1 MKILLVMAE
10 KNLRLIFKDKLSI
23 VQLFIPIIIIMISIN
38 LFSFSNGTV
47 KIGIIDEDCSDSSK
61 LLISSLSNN
70 SSISTVPLESSTVE
84 STMLETSIPVTI
96 EIPQDIEESIINGS
110 PKKINVLSEKDSSM
124 GDAITSIVNLQVE
137 DLYNLGINSNKS
149 NDEYEKLLL
158 KYSDDPVKITSKT
171 LSDLEND
178 FDLTQT
184 AIAFVIFFLMM
195 RASSIS
201 YIVLSERW
209 NKTYYRIFTTPVT
222 SFQYIGGN
230 ILANFSLLAFQL
242 LITLIT
248 LNYFVDIYTGVSFIP
263 LFLLLL
269 GIALVTVAFGTFSIA
284 LFFNSKGYGMFSNIV
299 ITITTMVSGAFT
311 SINFLPESV
320 RFIAPFTPQYWVMNG
335 ITKLQMGMGTD
346 SIIINLG
353 ILLLFSIALFLASAY
368 KLKFKLQ

>member
-23 VQLFIPIIIIMISIN
+23 IQLFIPIIIIMLSIK

-47 KIGIIDEDCSDSSK
+47 KLGIIDEDISNSSK
-61 LLISSLSNN
+61 LLISSLSNS
-70 SSISTVPLESSTVE
+70 SSINTVHLESSTVE
-84 STMLETSIPVTI
+84 STMTENSIPVTI
-96 EIPQDIEESIINGS
+96 EIPRDFEKSIINGT
-110 PKKINVLSEKDSSM
+110 PEKINVLCEKDNSM
-124 GDAITSIVNLQVE
+124 GDAITSIVNLQVQ
-137 DLYNLGINSNKS
+137 DLYNLGINSNKN
-149 NDEYEKLLL
+149 NDEYQSLLL
-158 KYSDDPVKITSKT
+158 KYSDDPVKITSET
-171 LSDLEND
+171 LSDLEHD

-184 AIAFVIFFLMM
+184 SIAFVIFFLMM
-195 RASSIS
+195 RASSVS
-201 YIVLSERW
+201 HIVLSERW
-209 NKTYYRIFTTPVT
+209 NKTYFRIFTTPVT

-230 ILANFSLLAFQL
+230 ILANFLLLAFQV

-248 LNYFVDIYTGVSFIP
+248 LNYVVDIYTGVGFIP

-284 LFFNSKGYGMFSNIV
+284 LFFNSRGYGMFSNIV
-299 ITITTMVSGAFT
+299 ITITTMISGAFT

-320 RFIAPFTPQYWVMNG
+320 KFIAPFTPQYWVMNG
-335 ITKLQMGMGTD
+335 ITKLQMGMGIN

-353 ILLLFSIALFLASAY
+353 ILLLFSIALFLAAAY

>member
-23 VQLFIPIIIIMISIN
+23 IQLFIPILIIMFSIK

-47 KIGIIDEDCSDSSK
+47 KIGIIDEDSSDSSK

-84 STMLETSIPVTI
+84 STMMETSIPVTI
-96 EIPQDIEESIINGS
+96 EIPKDFEESIINGS

>member
-23 VQLFIPIIIIMISIN
+23 IQLFIPIIIIMFSIK

-47 KIGIIDEDCSDSSK
+47 KIGIIDDDCSNSSK

-84 STMLETSIPVTI
+84 STMMETSIPVTI
-96 EIPQDIEESIINGS
+96 EIPKDFEESIINGS

-137 DLYNLGINSNKS
+137 DLYNLGINSNKN
-149 NDEYEKLLL
+149 NDKYENLLL
-158 KYSDDPVKITSKT
+158 KYSNDPVKITSKT

-178 FDLTQT
+178 FELTQ
-184 AIAFVIFFLMM
+184 ISIGFVIFFLMM

-201 YIVLSERW
+201 HIVLSERW

-248 LNYFVDIYTGVSFIP
+248 LNYFVDICTGVGFIP

-311 SINFLPESV
+311 SIDFLPKNI

-335 ITKLQMGMGTD
+335 ITKLQMGMGMD

>member
-23 VQLFIPIIIIMISIN
+23 IQLFIPIIIIMFSIK

-47 KIGIIDEDCSDSSK
+47 KLGIIDKDSSNSSK

-84 STMLETSIPVTI
+84 STMMETSIPVTI
-96 EIPQDIEESIINGS
+96 EIPKDFEESIINGT
-110 PKKINVLSEKDSSM
+110 PEKINVLSEKDSSI
-124 GDAITSIVNLQVE
+124 GDVITSIVNLQVE
-137 DLYNLGINSNKS
+137 DLYNLGINSNKN
-149 NDEYEKLLL
+149 NDEYQSLLL

-171 LSDLEND
+171 LSDLERD

-184 AIAFVIFFLMM
+184 SIAFVIFFLMM

-201 YIVLSERW
+201 YIILSERW

-230 ILANFSLLAFQL
+230 ILANFLLLAFQL

-248 LNYFVDIYTGVSFIP
+248 LNYFVDIYTGVGFIP
-263 LFLLLL
+263 LLLLLL

-299 ITITTMVSGAFT
+299 ITITTMLSGAFT

-335 ITKLQMGMGTD
+335 ITKLQMGMGID
-346 SIIINLG
+346 SIIINFG
-353 ILLLFSIALFLASAY
+353 TLLLFSMTLFLAAAY

>member
-23 VQLFIPIIIIMISIN
+23 IQLFIPIIIIMISIK

-84 STMLETSIPVTI
+84 STMMETSIPVTI
-96 EIPQDIEESIINGS
+96 EIPKDFEESIINGT

-137 DLYNLGINSNKS
+137 DLYNLGINSNKI

>member
-23 VQLFIPIIIIMISIN
+23 IQLFIPIIIIMLSIK

-47 KIGIIDEDCSDSSK
+47 KLGIIDEDISNSSK
-61 LLISSLSNN
+61 LLISSLSNS
-70 SSISTVPLESSTVE
+70 SSINTVHLESSTVE
-84 STMLETSIPVTI
+84 STMTENSIPVTI
-96 EIPQDIEESIINGS
+96 EIPREVEKSIINGT
-110 PKKINVLSEKDSSM
+110 PEKINVLCEKDNSM
-124 GDAITSIVNLQVE
+124 GDAITSIVNLQVQ
-137 DLYNLGINSNKS
+137 DLYNLGINSNKN
-149 NDEYEKLLL
+149 NDEYQSLLL
-158 KYSDDPVKITSKT
+158 KYSDDPVKITSET
-171 LSDLEND
+171 LSDLEHD

-184 AIAFVIFFLMM
+184 SIAFVIFFLMM
-195 RASSIS
+195 RASSVS
-201 YIVLSERW
+201 HIVLSERW
-209 NKTYYRIFTTPVT
+209 NKTYFRIFTTPVT

-230 ILANFSLLAFQL
+230 ILANFLLLAFQV

-248 LNYFVDIYTGVSFIP
+248 LNYVVDIYTGVGFIP

-284 LFFNSKGYGMFSNIV
+284 LFFNSRGYGMFSNIV
-299 ITITTMVSGAFT
+299 ITITTMISGAFT

-320 RFIAPFTPQYWVMNG
+320 KFIAPFTPQYWVMNG
-335 ITKLQMGMGTD
+335 ITKLQMGMGIN

-353 ILLLFSIALFLASAY
+353 ILLLFSIALFLAAAY

>member
-23 VQLFIPIIIIMISIN
+23 IQLFIPIIIIMISIK

-84 STMLETSIPVTI
+84 STMMETSIPVTI
-96 EIPQDIEESIINGS
+96 EIPKDFEESIINGT

>member
-23 VQLFIPIIIIMISIN
+23 IQLFIPIIIIMFSIK

-47 KIGIIDEDCSDSSK
+47 KIGIIDEDCSNSSK

-84 STMLETSIPVTI
+84 STMMETSIPVTI
-96 EIPQDIEESIINGS
+96 EIPKDFEESIINGS

-178 FDLTQT
+178 FELTQ
-184 AIAFVIFFLMM
+184 ISIGFVIFFLMM
-195 RASSIS
+195 RASTIS
-201 YIVLSERW
+201 HIVLSERW

-248 LNYFVDIYTGVSFIP
+248 LNYFVDIYTGVGFIP

-311 SINFLPESV
+311 SIDFLPKNI

-335 ITKLQMGMGTD
+335 ITKLQMGMGMD

>member
-23 VQLFIPIIIIMISIN
+23 IQLFIPIIIIMFSIK

-47 KIGIIDEDCSDSSK
+47 KLGIIDKDSSNSSK

-84 STMLETSIPVTI
+84 STMMETSIPVTI
-96 EIPQDIEESIINGS
+96 EIPKDFEESIINGA
-110 PKKINVLSEKDSSM
+110 PKKINVLSEKDSSI
-124 GDAITSIVNLQVE
+124 GDVITSIVNLQVE
-137 DLYNLGINSNKS
+137 DLYNLGINSNKN
-149 NDEYEKLLL
+149 NDEYQSLLL

-171 LSDLEND
+171 LSDLERD

-184 AIAFVIFFLMM
+184 SIAFVIFFLMM

-201 YIVLSERW
+201 YIILSERW

-230 ILANFSLLAFQL
+230 ILANFLLLAFQL

-248 LNYFVDIYTGVSFIP
+248 LNYFVDIYTGVGFIP
-263 LFLLLL
+263 LLLLLL

-299 ITITTMVSGAFT
+299 ITITTMLSGAFT

-320 RFIAPFTPQYWVMNG
+320 KFIAPFTPQYWVMNG
-335 ITKLQMGMGTD
+335 ITKLQIGMGID

-353 ILLLFSIALFLASAY
+353 ILLLFSMALFLAAAY

>member
-23 VQLFIPIIIIMISIN
+23 IQLFIPILIIMFSIK

-47 KIGIIDEDCSDSSK
+47 KIGIIDEDSSDSSK

-70 SSISTVPLESSTVE
+70 SSISTVSLESSTVE
-84 STMLETSIPVTI
+84 STMMETSIPVTI
-96 EIPQDIEESIINGS
+96 EIPKDFEESIINGT
-110 PKKINVLSEKDSSM
+110 PKKINVLSEKGSSM

-137 DLYNLGINSNKS
+137 DLYNLGINANKS

-201 YIVLSERW
+201 YIILSERW

>member
-23 VQLFIPIIIIMISIN
+23 IQLFIPIIIIMISIK

-84 STMLETSIPVTI
+84 SIMMETSIPVTI
-96 EIPQDIEESIINGS
+96 EIPKDFEESIINGT

>member
-23 VQLFIPIIIIMISIN
+23 IQLFIPIIIIMISIK

-84 STMLETSIPVTI
+84 STMMETSIPVTI
-96 EIPQDIEESIINGS
+96 EIPKDFEESIINGT

-269 GIALVTVAFGTFSIA
+269 GIALATVAFGTFSIA

-353 ILLLFSIALFLASAY
+353 ILFLFSIALFLASAY

>member
-84 STMLETSIPVTI
+84 STMLEASIPVTI
-96 EIPQDIEESIINGS
+96 EIPKDFEESIINGI

-124 GDAITSIVNLQVE
+124 GDAITSLVNLQVE
-137 DLYNLGINSNKS
+137 DLYNLGINSNKN
-149 NDEYEKLLL
+149 NDEYENLLL

-178 FDLTQT
+178 FELTQT

-201 YIVLSERW
+201 YIILSERW

-299 ITITTMVSGAFT
+299 ITITTIVSGAFT

>member
-23 VQLFIPIIIIMISIN
+23 IQLFIPIIIIMFSIK

-84 STMLETSIPVTI
+84 STMMETSIPVTI
-96 EIPQDIEESIINGS
+96 EIPKDFEESIINGT

>member
-84 STMLETSIPVTI
+84 STMMETSIPVTI
-96 EIPQDIEESIINGS
+96 EIPKDFEESIINGS

-137 DLYNLGINSNKS
+137 DLYNLGINSNKN
-149 NDEYEKLLL
+149 NDEYENLLL

-178 FDLTQT
+178 FELTQT

-201 YIVLSERW
+201 YIILSERW

>member
-23 VQLFIPIIIIMISIN
+23 VQLFIPIIIIMISIK

-70 SSISTVPLESSTVE
+70 SSISTVPLEGSTAE

-96 EIPQDIEESIINGS
+96 EIPKDFEESIINGS
-110 PKKINVLSEKDSSM
+110 PEKINVFSEKDSSM
-124 GDAITSIVNLQVE
+124 GDAITSLVNLQVE
-137 DLYNLGINSNKS
+137 DLYNLGINSNKN
-149 NDEYEKLLL
+149 NDEYENLLL

-178 FDLTQT
+178 FELTQT

-201 YIVLSERW
+201 YIILSERW

-248 LNYFVDIYTGVSFIP
+248 LNYFVDIYTGLSFIP

-269 GIALVTVAFGTFSIA
+269 GIALVTVAFGIFSIA

-335 ITKLQMGMGTD
+335 INKLQMGMGTD

-353 ILLLFSIALFLASAY
+353 ILLLFSIALFLAAAY

>member
-23 VQLFIPIIIIMISIN
+23 VQLFIPILIIMFSIK

-84 STMLETSIPVTI
+84 STMMETSIPVTI
-96 EIPQDIEESIINGS
+96 EIPKDFEESIINGT
-110 PKKINVLSEKDSSM
+110 PEKINVLSEKDSSV
-124 GDAITSIVNLQVE
+124 GDVITSIVNLQVE
-137 DLYNLGINSNKS
+137 DLYNLGISSNKN
-149 NDEYEKLLL
+149 NDEYQSLLL
-158 KYSDDPVKITSKT
+158 KYSDDPVKITSRT
-171 LSDLEND
+171 LSDLERD

-184 AIAFVIFFLMM
+184 SIAFVIFFLMM

-201 YIVLSERW
+201 HIVLSERW

-248 LNYFVDIYTGVSFIP
+248 LNYFVNIYTGVGFIP

-284 LFFNSKGYGMFSNIV
+284 LFFNSMGYGMFSNIV
-299 ITITTMVSGAFT
+299 ITITTIVSGAFT
-311 SINFLPESV
+311 SINFLPESI

-335 ITKLQMGMGTD
+335 ITKLQMGMGID
-346 SIIINLG
+346 SITINLG
-353 ILLLFSIALFLASAY
+353 ILLLFSIALFLAAAY

>member
-96 EIPQDIEESIINGS
+96 EIPKDFEESIINGI

-124 GDAITSIVNLQVE
+124 GDAITSLVNLQVE
-137 DLYNLGINSNKS
+137 DLYNLGINSNKN
-149 NDEYEKLLL
+149 NDEYENLLL

-178 FDLTQT
+178 FELTQT

-201 YIVLSERW
+201 YIILSERW

>member
-23 VQLFIPIIIIMISIN
+23 VQLFIPIIIIMISIK

-70 SSISTVPLESSTVE
+70 SSISTVPLEGSTVE
-84 STMLETSIPVTI
+84 STMMETSIPVTI
-96 EIPQDIEESIINGS
+96 EIPKDFEESIINGS

-149 NDEYEKLLL
+149 NDEYENLLL

-178 FDLTQT
+178 FELTQT

-201 YIVLSERW
+201 YIILSERW

-269 GIALVTVAFGTFSIA
+269 GIALVTVAFGVFSIA

-335 ITKLQMGMGTD
+335 INKLQMGMGTD

-353 ILLLFSIALFLASAY
+353 ILLLFSIALFLAAAY

>member
-23 VQLFIPIIIIMISIN
+23 VQLFIPIIIIMISIK

-70 SSISTVPLESSTVE
+70 SSISTVPLEGSTVE
-84 STMLETSIPVTI
+84 STMMETSIPVTI
-96 EIPQDIEESIINGS
+96 EIPKDFEESIINGS

-149 NDEYEKLLL
+149 NDEYENLLL

-178 FDLTQT
+178 FELTQT

-201 YIVLSERW
+201 YIILSERW

-269 GIALVTVAFGTFSIA
+269 GIALVTVAFGVFSIA

-311 SINFLPESV
+311 SINLLPESV

-335 ITKLQMGMGTD
+335 INKLQMGMGTD

-353 ILLLFSIALFLASAY
+353 ILLLFSIALFLAAAY

>member
-23 VQLFIPIIIIMISIN
+23 IQLFIPILIIMFSIK

-47 KIGIIDEDCSDSSK
+47 KIGIIDEDSSNSSK

-84 STMLETSIPVTI
+84 STMMETSIPVTI
-96 EIPQDIEESIINGS
+96 EIPKDFEESIINGT

>member
-23 VQLFIPIIIIMISIN
+23 IQLFIPIIIIMFSIK

-47 KIGIIDEDCSDSSK
+47 KLGIIDKDSSNSSK

-84 STMLETSIPVTI
+84 STMMETSIPVTI
-96 EIPQDIEESIINGS
+96 EIPKDFEESIINGT
-110 PKKINVLSEKDSSM
+110 PEKINVLSEKDSSI
-124 GDAITSIVNLQVE
+124 GDVITSIVNLQVE
-137 DLYNLGINSNKS
+137 DLYNLGISSNKN
-149 NDEYEKLLL
+149 NDEYQSLLL

-171 LSDLEND
+171 LSDLERD

-184 AIAFVIFFLMM
+184 SIAFVIFFLMM

-230 ILANFSLLAFQL
+230 ILANFLLLAFQL

-248 LNYFVDIYTGVSFIP
+248 LNYFVDIYTGVGFIP
-263 LFLLLL
+263 LLLLLL

-299 ITITTMVSGAFT
+299 ITITTMLSGAFT

-320 RFIAPFTPQYWVMNG
+320 KFIAPFTPQYWVMNG
-335 ITKLQMGMGTD
+335 ITKLQMGMGID

-353 ILLLFSIALFLASAY
+353 TLLLFSMALFLAAAY

>member
-23 VQLFIPIIIIMISIN
+23 IQLFIPIIIIMFSIK

-47 KIGIIDEDCSDSSK
+47 KLGIIDKDSSNSSK

-84 STMLETSIPVTI
+84 STMMETSIPVTI
-96 EIPQDIEESIINGS
+96 EIPKDFEESIINGT
-110 PKKINVLSEKDSSM
+110 PEKINVLSEKDSSI
-124 GDAITSIVNLQVE
+124 GDVITSIVNLQVE
-137 DLYNLGINSNKS
+137 DLYNLGINSNKN
-149 NDEYEKLLL
+149 NDEYQSLLL

-171 LSDLEND
+171 LSDLERD

-184 AIAFVIFFLMM
+184 SIAFVIFFLMM

-230 ILANFSLLAFQL
+230 ILANFLLLAFQL

-248 LNYFVDIYTGVSFIP
+248 LNYFVDIYTGVGFIP
-263 LFLLLL
+263 LLLLLL

-299 ITITTMVSGAFT
+299 ITITTMLSGAFT

-320 RFIAPFTPQYWVMNG
+320 KFIAPFTPQYWVMNG
-335 ITKLQMGMGTD
+335 ITKLQMGMGID

-353 ILLLFSIALFLASAY
+353 TLLLFSMALFLAAAY

>member
-23 VQLFIPIIIIMISIN
+23 IQLFIPILIIMFSIK

-84 STMLETSIPVTI
+84 STMMETSIPVTI
-96 EIPQDIEESIINGS
+96 EIPKDFEESIINGT
-110 PKKINVLSEKDSSM
+110 PKKINVLSEKGSSM

-137 DLYNLGINSNKS
+137 DLYNLGINANKS

-201 YIVLSERW
+201 YIILSERW

>member
-23 VQLFIPIIIIMISIN
+23 IQLFIPILIIMFSIK

-47 KIGIIDEDCSDSSK
+47 KIGIIDEDSSNSSK

-70 SSISTVPLESSTVE
+70 SSISTVPLESSIVE
-84 STMLETSIPVTI
+84 STMMETSIPVTI
-96 EIPQDIEESIINGS
+96 EIPKDFEESIINGT

-158 KYSDDPVKITSKT
+158 KFSDDPVKITSKT

-201 YIVLSERW
+201 YIILSERW

-311 SINFLPESV
+311 TINFLPESV

>member
-23 VQLFIPIIIIMISIN
+23 VQLFIPIIIIMISIK

-96 EIPQDIEESIINGS
+96 EIPKDFEESIINGS

>member
-23 VQLFIPIIIIMISIN
+23 VQLFIPIIIIMVSIN

-96 EIPQDIEESIINGS
+96 EIPKDFEESIINGI

-124 GDAITSIVNLQVE
+124 GDAITSLVNLQVE
-137 DLYNLGINSNKS
+137 DLYNLGINSNKN
-149 NDEYEKLLL
+149 NDEYENLLL

-178 FDLTQT
+178 FELTQT

-201 YIVLSERW
+201 YIILSERW

-346 SIIINLG
+346 SIIINFG

>member
-1 MKILLVMAE
+1 M
-10 KNLRLIFKDKLSI
+10 
-23 VQLFIPIIIIMISIN
+23 
-38 LFSFSNGTV
+38 
-47 KIGIIDEDCSDSSK
+47 
-61 LLISSLSNN
+61 
-70 SSISTVPLESSTVE
+70 
-84 STMLETSIPVTI
+84 ETSIPVTI
-96 EIPQDIEESIINGS
+96 EIPKDFEESIINGT

-269 GIALVTVAFGTFSIA
+269 GIALVTVAFCTFSIA

>member
-23 VQLFIPIIIIMISIN
+23 IQLFIPIIIIMISIK

-70 SSISTVPLESSTVE
+70 SSISTVPLEGSTVE
-84 STMLETSIPVTI
+84 STMIETSIPVTI
-96 EIPQDIEESIINGS
+96 EIPKDFEESIINGT

-124 GDAITSIVNLQVE
+124 GIAITSIVNLQVE

-149 NDEYEKLLL
+149 NDEYENLLL
-158 KYSDDPVKITSKT
+158 KYSNDPVKITSKT

-178 FDLTQT
+178 FELTQT

-248 LNYFVDIYTGVSFIP
+248 LNYFVDIYTGVGFIP

>member
-1 MKILLVMAE
+1 MNILLVMAE

-23 VQLFIPIIIIMISIN
+23 IQLFIPIIIIMFSIK
-38 LFSFSNGTV
+38 LFSFSNGIV
-47 KIGIIDEDCSDSSK
+47 KIGIIDEDRSNSSK

-84 STMLETSIPVTI
+84 SNMMETSIPVTI
-96 EIPQDIEESIINGS
+96 EIPKDFEESIINGT

-137 DLYNLGINSNKS
+137 NLYNLGTNSNKI
-149 NDEYEKLLL
+149 NDEYQNLLL
-158 KYSDDPVKITSKT
+158 KYSNNPVKITSKT

-178 FDLTQT
+178 FELTQ
-184 AIAFVIFFLMM
+184 ISIGFVVFFLMM

-201 YIVLSERW
+201 HIVLSERW

-242 LITLIT
+242 IIALIT
-248 LNYFVDIYTGVSFIP
+248 LNYFVDIYTGVGFIP

-269 GIALVTVAFGTFSIA
+269 GIALVTVAFGTFSVA

-311 SINFLPESV
+311 SIDFLPENI

-335 ITKLQMGMGTD
+335 ITKLQMGMGID

>member
-23 VQLFIPIIIIMISIN
+23 IQLFIPIIIIMISIK

-84 STMLETSIPVTI
+84 STMMETSIPVTI
-96 EIPQDIEESIINGS
+96 EIPKDFEESIINGT

-184 AIAFVIFFLMM
+184 VIAFVIFFLMM

>member
-10 KNLRLIFKDKLSI
+10 KNLRLIFKDKLSVI
-23 VQLFIPIIIIMISIN
+23 QLFIPILIIMFSIK

-47 KIGIIDEDCSDSSK
+47 KIGLIDEDSSNSSK

-84 STMLETSIPVTI
+84 STMMETSIPVTI
-96 EIPQDIEESIINGS
+96 EIPKDFEESIINGT

-137 DLYNLGINSNKS
+137 DLYNLGINSNKN
-149 NDEYEKLLL
+149 NDKYENLLL
-158 KYSDDPVKITSKT
+158 KYSNDPVKITSKT

-178 FDLTQT
+178 FELTQ
-184 AIAFVIFFLMM
+184 ISIGFVIFFLMM
-195 RASSIS
+195 RASTIS
-201 YIVLSERW
+201 HIVLSERW

-248 LNYFVDIYTGVSFIP
+248 LNYFVDIYTGVGFIP

-311 SINFLPESV
+311 SIDFLPKNI

-335 ITKLQMGMGTD
+335 ITKLQMDMGMD

>member
-23 VQLFIPIIIIMISIN
+23 IQLFIPIIIIMISIK

-84 STMLETSIPVTI
+84 STMMETSIPVTI
-96 EIPQDIEESIINGS
+96 EIPKDFEESIINGT

-149 NDEYEKLLL
+149 NDEYENLLL